1 MIAMPE
7 KQYNLHMDENV
18 FSMLEAVSTY
28 LDDQI
33 ISVEKN
39 IHDELVNY
47 IGLFIGS
54 HSSEKGVKYQGN
66 IDSDK
71 FNKFCKGLFDKS
83 IDKYY
88 QSISGL
94 EDNLGAIKSDLLVM
108 HDSTKAFTK
117 KYNVLNLD
125 AEHKGGGY
133 LKDQEKYCL
142 DPSLFTDF
150 KDELEGLVLSYNK
163 NLGELVEIME
173 TNGIPYG
180 SLDEAESIMS
190 IESECNLHLDPMTKT
205 NSAYFIMI
213 EGILLKD
220 ASYDAQS
227 LFHDKCFGVE
237 DNVDELGIL
246 SKLRHLKKIPEQSTE
261 FIKEA
266 MTDLG
271 YEFEETTNLLGKL
284 LGKLLGRPTGNT
296 MFKLV

>member
-1 MIAMPE
+1 MMAMPE
-7 KQYNLHMDENV
+7 KQYKLHMDENV

-39 IHDELVNY
+39 IHDEFVMHL
-47 IGLFIGS
+47 GLFIGAY
-54 HSSEKGVKYQGN
+54 SSEKGVKYQGE
-66 IDSDK
+66 IDSDV
-71 FNKFCKGLFDKS
+71 FNKFCKDLFENS
-83 IDKYY
+83 IDQFY

-94 EDNLGAIKSDLLVM
+94 EENFGAIKSDLLVM

-117 KYNVLNLD
+117 KYNVLNMD

-150 KDELEGLVLSYNK
+150 KDKLESLVLGYNK
-163 NLGELVEIME
+163 NLGELVGIMK
-173 TNGIPYG
+173 TNGIPYE
-180 SLDEAESIMS
+180 SLDESENIMS
-190 IESECNLHLDPMTKT
+190 IESECNVHLDVMAET
-205 NSAYFIMI
+205 NAAYVIMI
-213 EGILLKD
+213 EGLLLKD
-220 ASYDAQS
+220 ASDDAQS
-227 LFHDKCFGVE
+227 LFHDTCFGVTGKVE
-237 DNVDELGIL
+237 EPGIL
-246 SKLRHLKKIPEQSTE
+246 YKLRHLKNIPEQSTE